1 MNLLAIEK
9 PLGFILTA
17 LFAVICINI
26 ISHGAVANHSVVY
39 YFFYNPSAAH
49 LLTNST
55 NLTRMSL

>member
-26 ISHGAVANHSVVY
+26 ISHGAVANH
-39 YFFYNPSAAH
+39 
-49 LLTNST
+49 
-55 NLTRMSL
+55 